1 MKPLTEERGMPRTA
15 QDSEVL
21 DFWFSEPARS
31 RWFRSTPE
39 FDAQLRDRFLS
50 VWRDAFRG

>member
-1 MKPLTEERGMPRTA
+1 MPRTA